1 MIVKY
6 LIQWKKAKKKDIKKL
21 LWDKLPEGLDD
32 KQKEYKIRNLL
43 TSLRTAGIIT
53 TDSNNQQKSS
63 WILVK

>member
-6 LIQWKKAKKKDIKKL
+6 LKQWKKAKKKDIKNL

-32 KQKEYKIRNLL
+32 KQKESKIRNLL
-43 TSLRTAGIIT
+43 TALRTAGIIT
-53 TDSNNQQKSS
+53 TDSDNQQKSS